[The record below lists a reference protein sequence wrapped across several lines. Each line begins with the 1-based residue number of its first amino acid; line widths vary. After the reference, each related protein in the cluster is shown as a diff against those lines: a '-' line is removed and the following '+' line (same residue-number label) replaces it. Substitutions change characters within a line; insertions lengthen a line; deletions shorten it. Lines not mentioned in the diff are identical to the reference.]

1 MTSRRDVT
9 GMMDEFDGA
18 LGLGESSAASSELF
32 SQTEP
37 NGVYHHIVF
46 LTEKCQ
52 KWVTRVLHIFV
63 FDSTHWIDG
72 LKQENRAWNGLN
84 QQTEKKWKIRYV
96 IDWINL
102 FQEAYK
108 ISKNCFVE
116 LVRINKPSGLASF
129 PWNQFQDKTEVFAWN
144 YHLLGNLTQNIGNVS
159 SASILVPA
167 VLHGNDHAG

>member
-52 KWVTRVLHIFV
+52 K
-63 FDSTHWIDG
+63 
-72 LKQENRAWNGLN
+72 
-84 QQTEKKWKIRYV
+84 
-96 IDWINL
+96 
-102 FQEAYK
+102 
-108 ISKNCFVE
+108 
-116 LVRINKPSGLASF
+116 
-129 PWNQFQDKTEVFAWN
+129 
-144 YHLLGNLTQNIGNVS
+144 
-159 SASILVPA
+159 
-167 VLHGNDHAG
+167 

>member
-46 LTEKCQ
+46 LSEKCQ

-84 QQTEKKWKIRYV
+84 QQTEGFGR
-96 IDWINL
+96 
-102 FQEAYK
+102 
-108 ISKNCFVE
+108 
-116 LVRINKPSGLASF
+116 
-129 PWNQFQDKTEVFAWN
+129 
-144 YHLLGNLTQNIGNVS
+144 
-159 SASILVPA
+159 
-167 VLHGNDHAG
+167 